1 MFALHLPSNFGPTI
15 QRLLI
20 HVTCF
25 AAAECLLNM
34 ADLDTLA
41 DYYEFIQGQTEIA
54 MISHRINPAY

>member
-1 MFALHLPSNFGPTI
+1 MFALHLPSNLGSTI

-25 AAAECLLNM
+25 AAAECLLNV

-41 DYYEFIQGQTEIA
+41 DYYEFINGQAQIA
-54 MISHRINPAY
+54 MISHRINPA